1 MEARLVLWLKLVSTG
16 HITGGLLLPFLML
29 TGLGESY
36 VAQLHQVFWGGSPE
50 TMEAAAFISW
60 IVALFGPTVSA
71 WGVLMFYL
79 VCAGERRSE
88 LWPWTALMLSVLAW
102 APLDIGIS
110 LLVPFWPHV
119 YLDVFMVGVIV
130 MPAWLLRRKV

>member
-1 MEARLVLWLKLVSTG
+1 
-16 HITGGLLLPFLML
+16 
-29 TGLGESY
+29 
-36 VAQLHQVFWGGSPE
+36 
-50 TMEAAAFISW
+50 MEAAAFISW

-130 MPAWLLRRKV
+130 MPAWLLRRKVLSAHRHSADKACV